1 MAIFLKGLK
10 RVLLLFSFMSILA
23 ILFYWF
29 DMTNNAKAS
38 LFYGFILLFLG
49 MASIIY
55 EIKKWS
61 FKKQIII
68 HYLIMLITI
77 FPTLLVSGYFP
88 LNSLQDLVRIFIRF
102 NKTGLTLF
110 AVTFI
115 NSYIPRKYSQLQSF
129 SKNR

>member
-1 MAIFLKGLK
+1 MDIFFKGLK
-10 RVLLLFSFMSILA
+10 RGFLLFSFMSILA
-23 ILFYWF
+23 IIFYWF
-29 DMTNNAKAS
+29 DMTNNAIAP

-49 MASIIY
+49 LASIIY

-61 FKKQIII
+61 FKKQITI

-115 NSYIPRKYSQLQSF
+115 ISYIRRKYSQLQSF

>member
-10 RVLLLFSFMSILA
+10 RGLLLFSFMSILA
-23 ILFYWF
+23 IIFYWF

-38 LFYGFILLFLG
+38 LFYGVILLFLG

-61 FKKQIII
+61 FKKQIMI
-68 HYLIMLITI
+68 HYLMMLITI

-88 LNSLQDLVRIFIRF
+88 LNSLQDLVMIFIRF

-110 AVTFI
+110 VVTFI
-115 NSYIPRKYSQLQSF
+115 ISYIRRKYNQTQLI
-129 SKNR
+129 SKDR